1 LWPPYSAANLCSLTG
16 LPQNLDAAI
25 KQLNDQALDIAV
37 HRLGPN
43 GAFGWVARLGEDHGG
58 MEYRWRSLALS
69 AML

>member
-1 LWPPYSAANLCSLTG
+1 

-37 HRLGPN
+37 HWLGPN

-58 MEYRWRSLALS
+58 MEYRWSFGIVGDAVTPLNGTL
-69 AML
+69 